1 MGTSP
6 RSPGPVTEARRASGA
21 WTQRNVLVTG
31 GASFI
36 GSHLVEALVTRGA
49 RVRVVDNLSS
59 GVFENI
65 RAQIES
71 GQVEFRHEDLLDPEV
86 ALAAA
91 EGMEVV
97 FHLAADHGGRGY
109 IDTHPVE
116 CSTNMILDGQV
127 FKAAHR
133 AGVEKIVFA
142 SSCCVYPTSR
152 QMDTSAEVFLSEDL
166 VRPPYEADD
175 LYGWAKLM
183 AELTLRAYHEQ
194 YGMKVV
200 SCRYFTAYGPRCPEN
215 HAVMAMIAR
224 AFLGQ
229 DPFEVWGTGE
239 QIRNWTYIDDIVDG
253 TILAAEKIDDGTG
266 VNIGTT
272 ERIRVVDCARQVI
285 QLAGYEAEVKTLPD
299 KPTGPL
305 NRVADDSLSRQL
317 LGWQPRVR
325 FDEGLRR
332 TFEWYFSTHDRERVA
347 RLVEHGGLM
356 ERRPAQ

>member
-1 MGTSP
+1 
-6 RSPGPVTEARRASGA
+6 
-21 WTQRNVLVTG
+21 
-31 GASFI
+31 
-36 GSHLVEALVTRGA
+36 
-49 RVRVVDNLSS
+49 
-59 GVFENI
+59 
-65 RAQIES
+65 
-71 GQVEFRHEDLLDPEV
+71 
-86 ALAAA
+86 
-91 EGMEVV
+91 MEVV

-116 CSTNMILDGQV
+116 CSTNLILDGLV
-127 FKAAHR
+127 FRAAYQ
-133 AGVEKIVFA
+133 AGAQKIVFA
-142 SSCCVYPTSR
+142 SSGCVYPTSK

-194 YGMKVV
+194 YGMKAA
-200 SCRYFTAYGPRCPEN
+200 SCRYFTAYGPRCSEN

-224 AFLGQ
+224 AFLEQ

-239 QIRNWTYIDDIVDG
+239 QIRNWTYIDDIVEG
-253 TILAAEKIDDGTG
+253 TILAAERIDDATG

-285 QLAGYEAEVKTLPD
+285 ELAGYEAELKTLPD

-305 NRVADDSLSRQL
+305 NRVADDSLSKQI
-317 LGWQPRVR
+317 LGWQPQVR
-325 FDEGLRR
+325 FEEGLRR
-332 TFEWYFSTHDRERVA
+332 TAEWYFATHDRDRVA

-356 ERRPAQ
+356 ERQPAQ